1 MKDIFTHTIFCQ
13 PCLAWNYCHSRRC
26 VITTITILADSS
38 CPAIYSRD
46 SQTAENERQTMP
58 SRGRAR
64 AVTKF
69 KIFTY
74 FQATAHPS
82 APVITRCNQRTPAL
96 SAPEASRFSPPAIS
110 RRCLWPSRARPP
122 ITGLTAAI

>member
-1 MKDIFTHTIFCQ
+1 
-13 PCLAWNYCHSRRC
+13 
-26 VITTITILADSS
+26 
-38 CPAIYSRD
+38 
-46 SQTAENERQTMP
+46 MP

-96 SAPEASRFSPPAIS
+96 SALEASRFSPPAIS
-110 RRCLWPSRARPP
+110 RRRLWPTRARLP